1 MADPLTKHNS
11 QSPEMSEYWK
21 SNAKFFCRFCKIYIT
36 DNKSTRNIHDS
47 GVKHKENVE
56 RFLREQNQRSKD
68 KDAEKART
76 DKQMEAIEKAAMK
89 QYQLDVEAGLVQ
101 PSTSAP
107 AFPSQI
113 ETSAPAPAPA
123 AKKEDASEKEPS
135 ASKANAKEG
144 TGSNSVPVAVP
155 VAKATSDK
163 PKDEA
168 VGQPG
173 EWETVEVPIR
183 SHSST
188 TQGRE
193 QGKSGGLQK
202 GEGGSHYV
210 AGAEDDDG
218 EVDPEDLRGFK
229 IVEKTYPVEDDLA
242 AIGDEENAGA
252 AVFKKRKGGASKPRN
267 IRRKRQLQ
275 MDDFYQFMSP
285 LEGANNNASDRPST
299 RPQPEDP
306 TAIAGESSSSE
317 TTPASSAA
325 SRASWSAWGAS
336 FNKLIERGKKDM
348 NEFVDVTRKDLTE
361 LVHTVQQERT
371 TALESLTKKVE
382 DLKTT
387 LPPLPASVNTA
398 SADILGRVSHVVE
411 GIKQEITEVATGVS
425 TQATTTPTTES
436 TTSEQGGPE
445 AKDKDSDEKKDTE
458 GVVKHTAD
466 EDNSTS
472 GTPADAAQGTPD
484 STAARSTRAE
494 KTASISLASTASLFT
509 AGAATLTQTLSSST
523 KDISSSANQLFKKTL
538 PAVAEKHLG
547 EADQFL
553 KSTTETLKS
562 NGQLAEQY
570 VNKFGAG
577 MANFLNSAVVI
588 SAPEEKEIVARKKMH
603 FDRKAAILEKLRMDP
618 ATYTVDPM
626 TTISDNDVVGLER
639 YKYFLQTF
647 NMAEY
652 QQRISRLLNEFPELK
667 ALMNKLVPV
676 DVADEELFWL
686 RYHFRLF
693 EIEEEEKRRQKLVQE
708 AGADL
713 AEEDFT
719 WDDNDDDEDEQGEG
733 SGGQGSITPKAEKKT
748 TDLVTPRASQIL
760 SKEDSFQVK
769 REPLTAEALASSLSA
784 LPIPDESTTT
794 ASDQADAKA
803 ESDDE
808 WGSES
813 LRSASSPSAKSFSA
827 RSSAGSQ
834 SKSPT
839 TNLSSTRTSE
849 DAYEVVDGV
858 ATPVRVPLA
867 NVLSL
872 SSEVG
877 LPAVERPAHQQQGAK
892 EEDDWSDWE

>member
-1 MADPLTKHNS
+1 MTVEIQQAAGRTDPLLFHNGPS
-11 QSPEMSEYWK
+11 SRSEYWK

-101 PSTSAP
+101 PSASTP
-107 AFPSQI
+107 ALSSKV
-113 ETSAPAPAPA
+113 ETPVPAPAPA
-123 AKKEDASEKEPS
+123 AKKQDDLDKESSE
-135 ASKANAKEG
+135 SKVDDKEG
-144 TGSNSVPVAVP
+144 TGSNSVPIAAP

-173 EWETVEVPIR
+173 EWQTVEVPTR

-193 QGKSGGLQK
+193 QGNRSGLQK
-202 GEGGSHYV
+202 GEGRGHYV
-210 AGAEDDDG
+210 VGADDDDG

-229 IVEKTYPVEDDLA
+229 IVEKAYPEEDDRGA
-242 AIGDEENAGA
+242 DGDEENAGA

-267 IRRKRQLQ
+267 IRRKLTSLFHSHKSTHANTLCPAQRQLQ

-299 RPQPEDP
+299 RPQPEDAAAA
-306 TAIAGESSSSE
+306 TAGEASGSD
-317 TTPASSAA
+317 TTPTSSAA
-325 SRASWSAWGAS
+325 SRASWSTWGAS

-361 LVHTVQQERT
+361 LVHTVQQERS

-411 GIKQEITEVATGVS
+411 GIKQEITEAATGVS
-425 TQATTTPTTES
+425 SQATTTPTAETS
-436 TTSEQGGPE
+436 TSEQGDPE
-445 AKDKDSDEKKDTE
+445 VKDKEGGGKKDAE
-458 GVVKHTAD
+458 GVIKQIGEEENIPAG
-466 EDNSTS
+466 S
-472 GTPADAAQGTPD
+472 PADAAQVTPE

-494 KTASISLASTASLFT
+494 KTASISLASTASLFS

-523 KDISSSANQLFKKTL
+523 KEISSSANQLFKKTL

-553 KSTTETLKS
+553 KSTTESLKS

-588 SAPEEKEIVARKKMH
+588 SPPEEKEIVARKKM
-603 FDRKAAILEKLRMDP
+603 
-618 ATYTVDPM
+618 
-626 TTISDNDVVGLER
+626 
-639 YKYFLQTF
+639 Q
-647 NMAEY
+647 
-652 QQRISRLLNEFPELK
+652 
-667 ALMNKLVPV
+667 
-676 DVADEELFWL
+676 
-686 RYHFRLF
+686 
-693 EIEEEEKRRQKLVQE
+693 
-708 AGADL
+708 
-713 AEEDFT
+713 
-719 WDDNDDDEDEQGEG
+719 
-733 SGGQGSITPKAEKKT
+733 
-748 TDLVTPRASQIL
+748 
-760 SKEDSFQVK
+760 
-769 REPLTAEALASSLSA
+769 
-784 LPIPDESTTT
+784 
-794 ASDQADAKA
+794 
-803 ESDDE
+803 
-808 WGSES
+808 
-813 LRSASSPSAKSFSA
+813 
-827 RSSAGSQ
+827 
-834 SKSPT
+834 
-839 TNLSSTRTSE
+839 
-849 DAYEVVDGV
+849 
-858 ATPVRVPLA
+858 
-867 NVLSL
+867 
-872 SSEVG
+872 
-877 LPAVERPAHQQQGAK
+877 
-892 EEDDWSDWE
+892 

>member
-1 MADPLTKHNS
+1 
-11 QSPEMSEYWK
+11 
-21 SNAKFFCRFCKIYIT
+21 
-36 DNKSTRNIHDS
+36 
-47 GVKHKENVE
+47 
-56 RFLREQNQRSKD
+56 
-68 KDAEKART
+68 
-76 DKQMEAIEKAAMK
+76 
-89 QYQLDVEAGLVQ
+89 
-101 PSTSAP
+101 
-107 AFPSQI
+107 
-113 ETSAPAPAPA
+113 
-123 AKKEDASEKEPS
+123 
-135 ASKANAKEG
+135 
-144 TGSNSVPVAVP
+144 
-155 VAKATSDK
+155 
-163 PKDEA
+163 
-168 VGQPG
+168 
-173 EWETVEVPIR
+173 
-183 SHSST
+183 
-188 TQGRE
+188 
-193 QGKSGGLQK
+193 
-202 GEGGSHYV
+202 
-210 AGAEDDDG
+210 
-218 EVDPEDLRGFK
+218 
-229 IVEKTYPVEDDLA
+229 
-242 AIGDEENAGA
+242 
-252 AVFKKRKGGASKPRN
+252 
-267 IRRKRQLQ
+267 

-299 RPQPEDP
+299 RPQPEDAA
-306 TAIAGESSSSE
+306 TTAGESSASA
-317 TTPASSAA
+317 TTPTSSAA

-411 GIKQEITEVATGVS
+411 GIKQEITEAATGVS
-425 TQATTTPTTES
+425 SQAATTPITET
-436 TTSEQGGPE
+436 TTSEQGDSE
-445 AKDKDSDEKKDTE
+445 VKDKDAGEKKEAE
-458 GVVKHTAD
+458 GDIEQTGA
-466 EDNSTS
+466 EDNLAAGTS
-472 GTPADAAQGTPD
+472 SDAAQATPD
-484 STAARSTRAE
+484 STTARTRAD

-523 KDISSSANQLFKKTL
+523 KEISSSANQLFKKTL

-553 KSTTETLKS
+553 KSTTESLKS

-603 FDRKAAILEKLRMDP
+603 FDRKAAMLEKLRMDP

-626 TTISDNDVVGLER
+626 TTIADNDVVGLER

-719 WDDNDDDEDEQGEG
+719 WDDNDDDEDEEGEG
-733 SGGQGSITPKAEKKT
+733 SGGQGSITPKADKKT
-748 TDLVTPRASQIL
+748 TDSVTPRASQIL

-784 LPIPDESTTT
+784 LPIPDESTT
-794 ASDQADAKA
+794 AVSDQADAKA

-813 LRSASSPSAKSFSA
+813 LRSASSPSAKSFSVK
-827 RSSAGSQ
+827 SSAGSQ
-834 SKSPT
+834 NKSPT

-872 SSEVG
+872 SSEAG
-877 LPAVERPAHQQQGAK
+877 SPALERPAQQQQGTK